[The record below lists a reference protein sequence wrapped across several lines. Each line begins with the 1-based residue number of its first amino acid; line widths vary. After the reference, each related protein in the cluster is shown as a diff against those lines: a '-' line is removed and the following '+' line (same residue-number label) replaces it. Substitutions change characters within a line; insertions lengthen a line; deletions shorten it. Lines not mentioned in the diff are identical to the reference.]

1 MCDIADKKKMT
12 TLNVNVNNRRRV
24 CLIIAWIQLGKWI
37 RRWIDFCFL
46 SKVQSV
52 ENRRNLSWT
61 ANNGS
66 SKLKCV
72 MMTTTNKNADR
83 LLIKKMKTFD
93 EATRAN
99 RAYFESPEAFLLM
112 YRWEKRWQYR
122 THNSREERDTKKKEK
137 IYISHFTFRWP
148 TADVDNCALLN
159 FELLLLL
166 FLFTPIDSQL
176 TQDLYIPLHCSN
188 FFFVAVF
195 FISLVY

>member
-1 MCDIADKKKMT
+1 MT
-12 TLNVNVNNRRRV
+12 TLNVNVNKRRRV

-52 ENRRNLSWT
+52 ENRQNLSWT

-83 LLIKKMKTFD
+83 LLIKKWRLSTRPHVLTEHILNHLKPFCWCID
-93 EATRAN
+93 ERNDDSIAHTTVER
-99 RAYFESPEAFLLM
+99 
-112 YRWEKRWQYR
+112 
-122 THNSREERDTKKKEK
+122 RETQKKEK